1 MINPENLTWEPLMKV
16 HLSNERDCSATSV
29 IYEFELNYD
38 AVTNKTNILEATNFG
53 ERFIS
58 GSCLGPCRWA
68 MLASIS
74 SSPWD
79 EGRTSTPNWDILVS
93 WQREKRDGRTRPC
106 LLKLLLRN
114 GMCHCCSHFISQ
126 TKSYGQGG
134 IKGKPSVGWESINFT
149 QGWKIDKKK

>member
-58 GSCLGPCRWA
+58 GSCLGLEYESETWMWEQPSCYHGVMNIKVKANSLEERKD
-68 MLASIS
+68 L
-74 SSPWD
+74 SPW
-79 EGRTSTPNWDILVS
+79 
-93 WQREKRDGRTRPC
+93 
-106 LLKLLLRN
+106 
-114 GMCHCCSHFISQ
+114 
-126 TKSYGQGG
+126 
-134 IKGKPSVGWESINFT
+134 
-149 QGWKIDKKK
+149 

>member
-1 MINPENLTWEPLMKV
+1 MIKMTFPLALNCLPCFTATGIYSIQPHYTSRFLKAGSRGLHYFKPPDIQTLLWDMFYKSLNSKKKKKVNMINPENLTWEPLMKV

-79 EGRTSTPNWDILVS
+79 EGRTSTPN
-93 WQREKRDGRTRPC
+93 
-106 LLKLLLRN
+106 
-114 GMCHCCSHFISQ
+114 
-126 TKSYGQGG
+126 
-134 IKGKPSVGWESINFT
+134 
-149 QGWKIDKKK
+149 

>member
-1 MINPENLTWEPLMKV
+1 MIKMTFPLALNCRLVLQLLEYTASNHIILQDSWKLDPGAYIILNLQTSRPCYETCSINLWIKKKKKVNMINPENLTWEPLMKV

-79 EGRTSTPNWDILVS
+79 EGRTSTPN
-93 WQREKRDGRTRPC
+93 
-106 LLKLLLRN
+106 
-114 GMCHCCSHFISQ
+114 
-126 TKSYGQGG
+126 
-134 IKGKPSVGWESINFT
+134 
-149 QGWKIDKKK
+149 